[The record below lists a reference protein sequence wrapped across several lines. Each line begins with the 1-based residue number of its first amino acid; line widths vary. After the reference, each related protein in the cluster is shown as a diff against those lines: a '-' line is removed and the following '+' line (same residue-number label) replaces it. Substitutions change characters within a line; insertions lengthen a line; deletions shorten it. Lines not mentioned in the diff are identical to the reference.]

1 MSVDS
6 KPKVYWSK
14 TWELP
19 WGAVL
24 TVEEHSQF
32 GWGWFIV
39 SGKIPISRKWGL
51 KDRLDALSRAQR
63 ALREYHR
70 QLSHIMSYELE
81 TAMEEAW
88 PESMKGRMKP

>member
-24 TVEEHSQF
+24 TVEE
-32 GWGWFIV
+32 
-39 SGKIPISRKWGL
+39 
-51 KDRLDALSRAQR
+51 QR